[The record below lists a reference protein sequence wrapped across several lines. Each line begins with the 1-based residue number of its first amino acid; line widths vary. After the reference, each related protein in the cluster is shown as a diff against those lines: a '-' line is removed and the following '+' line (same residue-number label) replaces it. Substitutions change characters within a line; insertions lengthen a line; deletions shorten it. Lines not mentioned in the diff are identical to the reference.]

1 MTKLTKK
8 FEAYVPKDMK
18 LEICILYPDLLNSYG
33 DTGNLAILEHRI
45 KARGIELV
53 THPVSLTEDFDPKAY
68 DIVLMGGGQ
77 FHEQSIVAED
87 LHKNK
92 GALLK
97 EYVHD
102 GKVALL
108 ICGAYQLA
116 GKYYVDDKGEKQ
128 EGLGILPIYTEA
140 AGERLV
146 GDVVIKS
153 EKGQWYVGFENH
165 LGKTHIGDL
174 EPFGKVLTG
183 FGNNGVDGFEGCL
196 FKNTIG
202 TYLHGPL
209 LSKNPEIADGMI
221 KKALELKGYDIE
233 LQPLDDSLELAA
245 REAVLN
251 KVGHI
256 DQPVK

>member
-1 MTKLTKK
+1 
-8 FEAYVPKDMK
+8 MK

-45 KARGIELV
+45 KARGLEV
-53 THPVSLTEDFDPKAY
+53 ETHHVSLAEVFDPKLY
-68 DIVLMGGGQ
+68 DVVLMGGGQ

-97 EYVHD
+97 EYVHN

-108 ICGAYQLA
+108 VCGAYQLA
-116 GKYYVDDKGEKQ
+116 GEYYVDDKGEKQ
-128 EGLGILPIYTEA
+128 EGLGILPIHTDA
-140 AGERLV
+140 ADDRMV

-153 EKGQWYVGFENH
+153 EDGQMYVGFENH
-165 LGKTHIGDL
+165 LGKTDIGEL
-174 EPFGKVLTG
+174 QPFGHVLTG
-183 FGNNGVDGFEGCL
+183 FGNNGIDGLEGCR

-209 LSKNPEIADGMI
+209 LSKNPEVADELI
-221 KKALELKGYDIE
+221 KKALDLKGYEVE
-233 LQPLDDSLELAA
+233 LESLDDTLELAA
-245 REAVLN
+245 KEDVMR
-251 KVGHI
+251 KVGSG
-256 DQPVK
+256 